1 MIRSFNGKTPRI
13 AKSAFVSEAAYVIGD
28 VEIGENS
35 SVWPGAVI
43 RGDMA
48 GIKIGGNTTI
58 QDNSVLH
65 ADTNAPME
73 IGNNVLI
80 GHSVVVHG
88 LKIGSNTLIGNNATV
103 LDESEIGN
111 FCIIAAGS
119 VVKQGMKIP
128 ENSLVAGVPAKIK
141 GQVSRE
147 QRRQLQEWRQAYA
160 ELSKQYKEE
169 GL

>member
-43 RGDMA
+43 RGDLTS
-48 GIKIGGNTTI
+48 IKIGANTTV

-65 ADTNAPME
+65 ADIDAPME
-73 IGNNVLI
+73 IGDNVLI
-80 GHSVVVHG
+80 GHGVILHG
-88 LKIGSNTLIGNNATV
+88 MKIDNNALIGNNATL
-103 LDESEIGN
+103 LDDTKIGS
-111 FCIIAAGS
+111 FCIVAAGS
-119 VVKQGMKIP
+119 VVSPGKEVP
-128 ENSLVAGVPAKIK
+128 DNSLVAGVPAKIK
-141 GQVSRE
+141 GQVSQQQIAQQKE
-147 QRRQLQEWRQAYA
+147 WLQIYA
-160 ELSKQYKEE
+160 ELMKRYKEQ